1 MKKVLLVMG
10 LVLSTAAFA
19 DSANLLNELQA
30 LDAEYQNLASQE
42 QARFEQEKAQADAA
56 QQALARNENLYAQL
70 TARAEKLSSEADT
83 KFYKDQYEE
92 LAKKYERALKELNEE
107 MNGQKK
113 VIQDFQ
119 KIQQL
124 RAN

>member
-10 LVLSTAAFA
+10 LVLSATAFA
-19 DSANLLNELQA
+19 DSGNLLDELRA
-30 LDAEYQNLASQE
+30 LDAEYQNLSSQE
-42 QARFEQEKAQADAA
+42 QARFDQEKAQADAA
-56 QQALARNENLYAQL
+56 QEALTKNENLYAQL
-70 TARAEKLSSEADT
+70 TARANKLSAEADT

-92 LAKKYERALKELNEE
+92 LAKKYENALKELNEE
-107 MNGQKK
+107 MDGQKK

-119 KIQQL
+119 KIEQL